1 MVIAIDKSL
10 LLLEDELVA
19 KCSFLSFSSNI
30 DAIAISNSGNL
41 IVCGLTDGEVHGV
54 YIKGLLLFSVSL
66 RLEDVSISDGTF
78 TSIQQLGKHFYFT
91 CRNGS
96 VYWWVRALNYCPG
109 FCSVHNF
116 SIPPSLSEIDE
127 SSLESVFNISV
138 NDNETVAAV
147 LDDVTIQRT
156 STGKAM
162 AKVDSALLLKQLTA
176 HSYAE
181 NNQENQRTDHDLIIT
196 GSQGT
201 INYRTVS
208 KDTTRINIPS
218 HFGSIKQIFN
228 MEHYMYVDIL
238 LKIQTILLIRYH
250 T

>member
-1 MVIAIDKSL
+1 MSEGIEL
-10 LLLEDELVA
+10 LP
-19 KCSFLSFSSNI
+19 
-30 DAIAISNSGNL
+30 
-41 IVCGLTDGEVHGV
+41 GL
-54 YIKGLLLFSVSL
+54 
-66 RLEDVSISDGTF
+66 
-78 TSIQQLGKHFYFT
+78 
-91 CRNGS
+91 CS
-96 VYWWVRALNYCPG
+96 VY
-109 FCSVHNF
+109 NF
-116 SIPPSLSEIDE
+116 SIPSSLSEIDE

-162 AKVDSALLLKQLTA
+162 ARVDSALLLKQLTA

-228 MEHYMYVDIL
+228 MEHYMYVDML
-238 LKIQTILLIRYH
+238 LKIHTILLIRYH